1 MDDELLIARV
11 LEGNTEVF
19 RLLVLRYQR
28 PLFRFLGLLGFDQNA
43 AEDLAQETFLRAYR
57 SMAQFDVSQSRFST
71 WLFTIAKRLAANEQ
85 QRAAHRHEAL
95 TEPSREV
102 ACPTMNPAEQAG
114 QAETARRIQSA
125 IRTLAEPMRST
136 FVFAQIEDL
145 CLEEIAELQKCA
157 VGTVKSRIY
166 RAREILRS
174 AIDDEE
180 M

>member
-28 PLFRFLGLLGFDQNA
+28 PLFRFLGLLGFGQA
-43 AEDLAQETFLRAYR
+43 TAEDLAQETFLRVYR
-57 SMAQFDVSQSRFST
+57 SLEHFDASQSRFST

-85 QRAAHRHEAL
+85 QRVAHRLESL
-95 TEPSREV
+95 TEPTSEP
-102 ACPTMNPAEQAG
+102 AAPTMNPAEQAG
-114 QAETARRIQSA
+114 EAETMQRIRSA
-125 IRTLAEPMRST
+125 IWALAEPMRST
-136 FVFAQIEDL
+136 FVFAQIEEL
-145 CLEEIAELQKCA
+145 CLEEVAELQQCA